1 MGSLALS
8 PLVDLWYTLGHLIT
22 LLPTEDLHHATDDW
36 PCQTEDLGTR
46 HALSESLPA
55 PGSPALAGACSPAAP
70 GGPPAHDTLL
80 PAPPEASYSLPAP
93 DELEDIP
100 RVEASPV
107 VSSSVLLEELM
118 ALWPELQAVARW
130 WQERQILAQQD
141 HAPDRKLTRQTYH
154 VEQRY
159 IDAVKQ
165 EADRTGESHAAV
177 VNRAFARYFGDR

>member
-1 MGSLALS
+1 MPRTTGHAKRKTSAPATPSRS
-8 PLVDLWYTLGHLIT
+8 PSRRRAAQ
-22 LLPTEDLHHATDDW
+22 P
-36 PCQTEDLGTR
+36 
-46 HALSESLPA
+46 
-55 PGSPALAGACSPAAP
+55 SPAPAAP
-70 GGPPAHDTLL
+70 QLPEDLPAHDTLL

-177 VNRAFARYFGDR
+177 VNRAFARYFGGR